1 MLVPTAMRLSLAVYL
16 VLLIVIFAFS
26 DCAAA
31 QQSNTY
37 RIGFLTP
44 ASSASMEARVERF
57 RQGLRELSDGK
68 EQRLSDLAVELVR
81 LKVDVL
87 VSHGV
92 LATQA
97 AKRASVTIP
106 IVCFACGDAVS
117 VGLVASLARPGGTIT
132 AFCASAT

>member
-57 RQGLRELSDGK
+57 RHGLRELGY
-68 EQRLSDLAVELVR
+68 VEGQNTVIEYR
-81 LKVDVL
+81 W
-87 VSHGV
+87 
-92 LATQA
+92 ATG
-97 AKRASVTIP
+97 RSNDCPTLR
-106 IVCFACGDAVS
+106 S
-117 VGLVASLARPGGTIT
+117 S
-132 AFCASAT
+132 